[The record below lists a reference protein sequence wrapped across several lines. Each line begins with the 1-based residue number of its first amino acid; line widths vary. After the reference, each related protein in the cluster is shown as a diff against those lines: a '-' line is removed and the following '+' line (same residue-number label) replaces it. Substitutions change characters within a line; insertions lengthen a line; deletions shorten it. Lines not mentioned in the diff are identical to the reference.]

1 MRLTLAFCAAL
12 ASSSALANFH
22 DGNKILEYCRGSG
35 ALNEAFCYG
44 LIAGLSDGLTTSH
57 MSTICTPN
65 SVTLQQVRDII
76 VQHVTINPATRHQA
90 SSVLAYIALST
101 AFPCR
106 R

>member
-1 MRLTLAFCAAL
+1 MRFAL
-12 ASSSALANFH
+12 ALCGALAASSALANFH
-22 DGNKILEYCRGSG
+22 DGNKILEYCRGAG
-35 ALNEAFCYG
+35 TLNEAYCYG
-44 LIAGLSDGLTTSH
+44 MMAGLSDGLTTSH
-57 MSTICTPN
+57 ASTICTPN

-76 VQHVTINPATRHQA
+76 VQHVTANPATRHQA